1 MTTFAADHDTDR
13 QLRELDVRTRTAWED
28 YRSSIS
34 ELAGPEYEDAEL
46 ISWERLQH
54 ELHELSAER
63 QRLVGAAAGGSDD
76 DASA

>member
-13 QLRELDVRTRTAWED
+13 QLRELDDRTRTAWED

-54 ELHELSAER
+54 ELHELAAER
-63 QRLVGAAAGGSDD
+63 QRLVGAAAGDTGG

>member
-13 QLRELDVRTRTAWED
+13 QLRELEGRTRTAWED

-54 ELHELSAER
+54 ELHELANER
-63 QRLVGAAAGGSDD
+63 ERVVGAAAG
-76 DASA
+76 DADGDTSA

>member
-13 QLRELDVRTRTAWED
+13 QLRELDDRARTAWED
-28 YRSSIS
+28 YRSSTS

-54 ELHELSAER
+54 ELHELANER
-63 QRLVGAAAGGSDD
+63 QRLVGAAAGDAGG

>member
-1 MTTFAADHDTDR
+1 MTTFAADHDTGR
-13 QLRELDVRTRTAWED
+13 QLRELDDRTRTAWED

-54 ELHELSAER
+54 ELHELDAER
-63 QRLVGAAAGGSDD
+63 QRLVGVAPGDAGG
-76 DASA
+76 DAST

>member
-13 QLRELDVRTRTAWED
+13 QLRELDDRMRMAWDD

-34 ELAGPEYEDAEL
+34 ELAGVEYEDTEL

-54 ELHELSAER
+54 ALSDVADER
-63 QRLVGAAAGGSDD
+63 QRLVGAVRDD
-76 DASA
+76 SSQH

>member
-13 QLRELDVRTRTAWED
+13 QLRELDDRTRTAWED

-34 ELAGPEYEDAEL
+34 ELAGVEYEDAEL

-54 ELHELSAER
+54 ALDDVAAER
-63 QRLVGAAAGGSDD
+63 QRLIGAAREDDSDH
-76 DASA
+76 